1 MTPGTDVLFYVVE
14 NGSQQEIGEITINFG
29 DAPTAQDDPSIKT
42 FFSDG
47 IVVSSANGLSSN
59 DFRGAPEAAITSFG
73 GGDLGGTISSNAA
86 NASIAFDAIS
96 GNLQVN
102 ADGSFSLSGE
112 PFTVGVF
119 TFDYRLTNIHGE
131 SDATVTLTVD
141 PHPSAV
147 DDTAQINEDSPAT
160 TIDVLDNDSD
170 TNELSKIDSLTQPA
184 NGTVTITNNGVDLT
198 YEPAEDYCNDGSP
211 TDDFTYTLTPG
222 GSTGSVAVTVDCVND
237 VPSFTKGADETVL
250 EDAGEQTMASWASD
264 ISAGP
269 ANESGQT
276 VSFNVTG
283 NTATGLFEAGP
294 AVGSSGTLTYTLAP
308 NANGSATI
316 TIEAQDDGG
325 IADGGVD
332 TSASQ
337 TFVINVTAV
346 NSVPSFTKGADETVL
361 EDAGEQTRANWA
373 SDISAG
379 PDDESGQTVSFNV
392 TGNTEPGLFEAGPAV
407 NSSGTL
413 TYTLASDVNGSAT
426 ITIEAQDDGGVADGG
441 VDTSASQTFDI
452 NVTVDLEPAVEL
464 GLASTFAVFAASTV
478 TNTGSTIVGG
488 DLGLNPGTAVTGF
501 PPGQIT
507 GTMEISNSTAASAG
521 NDALSAYNDAK
532 GRTNAV
538 DITGA
543 DLGGQ
548 SVTPGVYKTRT
559 NFILSAGSFTLD
571 GGGDSDA
578 VFIFQVGTALVL
590 NPASSIDLIG
600 GAQAQNVFWQVGTE
614 GTLGADSRFVGTLM
628 ASQSITVGTN
638 SEIQGRLIS
647 LNAAVQLNSNRLTV
661 EPPAE

>member
-1 MTPGTDVLFYVVE
+1 MKFNKRHFIIAIALVTSMAFFSAQLVAQITSPPSPKFNPVPMLCLLLFCDDEFAVEDDFLNVTVNTVSTSLNVLSNDSIPNRAALVSFGGPDETNSGDNAIGATFATASGAQATLTADGQLSYNATTITLMTPGTDVLFYVVE

-73 GGDLGGTISSNAA
+73 GGDLGGAISSNAA
-86 NASIAFDAIS
+86 NASVAFEAIS

-112 PFTVGVF
+112 PFTAGVF

-170 TNELSKIDSLTQPA
+170 TNELSKIESITQPA
-184 NGTVTITNNGVDLT
+184 NGTVIITNKGADLR
-198 YEPAEDYCNDGSP
+198 YLPAADYCNDGEP

-222 GSTGSVAVTVDCVND
+222 GSTRSVAVTVDCVND
-237 VPSFTKGADETVL
+237 IPSFTKGADETVL
-250 EDAGEQTMASWASD
+250 EEAGEQTIVDWASD

-283 NTATGLFEAGP
+283 NTATGLFSAGP
-294 AVGSSGTLTYTLAP
+294 AVGSSGMLTYTPASDV
-308 NANGSATI
+308 NGSATI

-337 TFVINVTAV
+337 TFVINVTDV
-346 NSVPSFTKGADETVL
+346 NDVPSFTKGADETVA

-392 TGNTEPGLFEAGPAV
+392 TGNTEPGLF
-407 NSSGTL
+407 
-413 TYTLASDVNGSAT
+413 
-426 ITIEAQDDGGVADGG
+426 
-441 VDTSASQTFDI
+441 
-452 NVTVDLEPAVEL
+452 
-464 GLASTFAVFAASTV
+464 
-478 TNTGSTIVGG
+478 
-488 DLGLNPGTAVTGF
+488 
-501 PPGQIT
+501 
-507 GTMEISNSTAASAG
+507 
-521 NDALSAYNDAK
+521 
-532 GRTNAV
+532 
-538 DITGA
+538 
-543 DLGGQ
+543 
-548 SVTPGVYKTRT
+548 
-559 NFILSAGSFTLD
+559 
-571 GGGDSDA
+571 
-578 VFIFQVGTALVL
+578 
-590 NPASSIDLIG
+590 
-600 GAQAQNVFWQVGTE
+600 
-614 GTLGADSRFVGTLM
+614 
-628 ASQSITVGTN
+628 
-638 SEIQGRLIS
+638 
-647 LNAAVQLNSNRLTV
+647 
-661 EPPAE
+661 